1 MNEEAKKKIKAAEEE
16 WIEEQCKNTEKGM
29 MSGNGKEAAYNT
41 LKALTDTQQHKSAVI
56 EDSSGNI
63 LTENTAV
70 LNRWTEHCS
79 GLYNYQSTQTPAY
92 SRVTRP
98 QHRSLKAR
106 L

>member
-1 MNEEAKKKIKAAEEE
+1 
-16 WIEEQCKNTEKGM
+16 
-29 MSGNGKEAAYNT
+29 MSGNNKDAYSNT
-41 LKALTDTQQHKSAVI
+41 PKCVTKTQQHESAVI

-92 SRVTRP
+92 SRVNRP
-98 QHRSLKAR
+98 LHKRLKAY
-106 L
+106 LC